1 MTQTYDAILIGA
13 GVMGASLAF
22 HLAERGVKTAILER
36 RVSASGATGH
46 SSGLV
51 RMHYD
56 LAAESELTFASY
68 KNYFSNWRE
77 RVGGDCGFINT
88 GFLQIAK
95 REHEDKLRG
104 NVANQQRIGINTSV
118 ISAAEVKELF
128 PDLITDHFDYAA
140 YEPDSGY
147 ADATLTTN
155 SFLEAAKRNGAS
167 LDQNCEVTAIRASGG
182 RVTGVSTTKGDFDA
196 PIVINAAGA
205 WAKQVASLA
214 DIEVPL
220 ETWTHDVAFL
230 HRPPSLGKF
239 PAAIDD
245 VINCYFRPEGS
256 ALILAAGEDESLRG
270 EPPDA
275 EDQTPTPTFLEKTDR
290 PDDPAYSKDRR
301 ERLALHPRRARRHH
315 TRPARHLR
323 RLGTGRLLS
332 RLRVERHRFQ
342 DLARGGRQFGRVDP
356 RRRAQDRGHHALPL
370 RTLRRRETDRR
381 RIRVRAYLE
390 VDPFIGIKRRIDS
403 NDNANTIRMGRWSGC
418 L

>member
-1 MTQTYDAILIGA
+1 MTQTYDAIVIGA

-22 HLAERGVKTAILER
+22 HLTERGLKTAILER

-56 LAAESELTFASY
+56 LAAESELTFVSY

-88 GFLQIAK
+88 GFMQIAK

-104 NVANQQRIGINTSV
+104 NVLNQQRVGINTSV

-128 PDLITDHFDYAA
+128 PDLVTDHFDFAA

-155 SFLEAAKRNGAS
+155 SFLEAAKRNGAT
-167 LDQNCEVTAIRASGG
+167 LIQNCEVTAVHTSGG

-196 PIVINAAGA
+196 PIVVNAAGA
-205 WAKQVASLA
+205 WAKHVGSLA
-214 DIEVPL
+214 GIEIPL

-230 HRPPSLGKF
+230 HRPPSLGRF

-256 ALILAAGEDESLRG
+256 ALILAAGEDESMRG

-275 EDQTPTPTFLEKTDR
+275 EDQTPTPTFLEKLIDQIIQRIPKIEESGLHSIHVGRDGIT
-290 PDDPAYSKDRR
+290 PDQRAIYGGSGLDGFY
-301 ERLALHPRRARRHH
+301 LACGLS
-315 TRPARHLR
+315 
-323 RLGTGRLLS
+323 GTGFKTSPAAGASLVELILDGTPKTVDIASFRFERFAEGKLL
-332 RLRVERHRFQ
+332 E
-342 DLARGGRQFGRVDP
+342 GEYGY
-356 RRRAQDRGHHALPL
+356 GH
-370 RTLRRRETDRR
+370 
-381 RIRVRAYLE
+381 IW
-390 VDPFIGIKRRIDS
+390 K
-403 NDNANTIRMGRWSGC
+403 
-418 L
+418 

>member
-167 LDQNCEVTAIRASGG
+167 LVQNCEVTAIRASGG

-275 EDQTPTPTFLEKTDR
+275 EDQTPTPTFLEKLIDQMIQRIPKIEESGLHSIHVGRDGIT
-290 PDDPAYSKDRR
+290 PDQRAIYGGSGLDGFY
-301 ERLALHPRRARRHH
+301 LACGLS
-315 TRPARHLR
+315 
-323 RLGTGRLLS
+323 GTGFKTSPAAGASL
-332 RLRVERHRFQ
+332 VELIL
-342 DLARGGRQFGRVDP
+342 DGA
-356 RRRAQDRGHHALPL
+356 L
-370 RTLRRRETDRR
+370 RT
-381 RIRVRAYLE
+381 
-390 VDPFIGIKRRIDS
+390 VDITPFRFERFAEGKLIEGEYGYGHIWK
-403 NDNANTIRMGRWSGC
+403 
-418 L
+418 

>member
-1 MTQTYDAILIGA
+1 MTQTYDAIVVGA

-22 HLAERGVKTAILER
+22 HLTERGLKTAILER

-56 LAAESELTFASY
+56 LAAESELTFVSY
-68 KNYFSNWRE
+68 KNYFSNWRD

-88 GFLQIAK
+88 GFMQIAK

-104 NVANQQRIGINTSV
+104 NVLNQQRVGINTSV

-128 PDLITDHFDYAA
+128 PDLVTDHFDFAA

-155 SFLEAAKRNGAS
+155 SFLEAAKRNGAT
-167 LDQNCEVTAIRASGG
+167 LIQNCEVTAVHTSGG

-196 PIVINAAGA
+196 PIVVNAAGA
-205 WAKQVASLA
+205 WAKHVGSLA
-214 DIEVPL
+214 GIEIPL

-230 HRPPSLGKF
+230 HRPPSLGRF

-256 ALILAAGEDESLRG
+256 ALILAAGEDESMRG

-275 EDQTPTPTFLEKTDR
+275 EDQTPTPTFLEKLIDQIIQRIPKIEESGLHSIHVGRDGIT
-290 PDDPAYSKDRR
+290 PDQRAIYSASGLTGFY
-301 ERLALHPRRARRHH
+301 LACGLS
-315 TRPARHLR
+315 
-323 RLGTGRLLS
+323 GTGFKTSPAAGASLVELILDGAPKTVDITPFRFERFAEGKLL
-332 RLRVERHRFQ
+332 E
-342 DLARGGRQFGRVDP
+342 GEYGYGN
-356 RRRAQDRGHHALPL
+356 
-370 RTLRRRETDRR
+370 
-381 RIRVRAYLE
+381 IW
-390 VDPFIGIKRRIDS
+390 K
-403 NDNANTIRMGRWSGC
+403 
-418 L
+418 